1 MIVQRQ
7 LSPFVVVESPIMLFY
22 GSFEPFIV
30 PTVAVL
36 HGRTIEGV
44 VQNDTIFLSREQ
56 SPWCSH
62 MHIGV
67 ASSLLAVHI
76 PQTINTILL
85 FII

>member
-1 MIVQRQ
+1 M
-7 LSPFVVVESPIMLFY
+7 FFY
-22 GSFEPFIV
+22 GSFDFCIV
-30 PTVAVL
+30 LTVTVL

-67 ASSLLAVHI
+67 AGSLLAVQI
-76 PQTINTILL
+76 PQTINLFLL